1 MAAGEE
7 EEGREAVEDV
17 LFRTQKADVT
27 FIHWQRTNKSQGTGT
42 SVLNSCNMISL
53 WDSVFAEL
61 HSLPNIISMDM
72 KLGWV

>member
-53 WDSVFAEL
+53 WDSVFAE
-61 HSLPNIISMDM
+61 
-72 KLGWV
+72 W